1 MHSGKSRIAIACTTY
16 NHEKYIARA
25 IESFLMQQ
33 VSEPF
38 EIHICDDAST
48 DDTQRI
54 IKTYQQKY
62 PNIIKTYLQK
72 KNLWQKGYAISKYVL
87 FPAISAE
94 YVALC
99 EGDDYFT
106 APLKLQKQVDFL
118 DQHKEYAIC
127 FHPVKVTYETGKNDE
142 IFPAFPDIVKKNTF
156 TLSDLLI
163 KNFIQT
169 NSCMYRWRFNSTDT
183 PKNLIP
189 DNIMPCDHYWHLL
202 HAETGKIGKLD
213 EVMSVYNRRKEG
225 IWTGIEDGDPN
236 WYFNNALPHIRFC
249 LEIEK
254 KYKNVHYS
262 DLKKNLAMNLFIVS
276 LEHQRYEF
284 IAELKK
290 YPELMQY
297 ALEMLKKINPDQD
310 MGKLIKF
317 ILTKA

>member
-1 MHSGKSRIAIACTTY
+1 
-16 NHEKYIARA
+16 
-25 IESFLMQQ
+25 
-33 VSEPF
+33 
-38 EIHICDDAST
+38 
-48 DDTQRI
+48 
-54 IKTYQQKY
+54 
-62 PNIIKTYLQK
+62 
-72 KNLWQKGYAISKYVL
+72 
-87 FPAISAE
+87 
-94 YVALC
+94 
-99 EGDDYFT
+99 
-106 APLKLQKQVDFL
+106 
-118 DQHKEYAIC
+118 
-127 FHPVKVTYETGKNDE
+127 
-142 IFPAFPDIVKKNTF
+142 
-156 TLSDLLI
+156 
-163 KNFIQT
+163 
-169 NSCMYRWRFNSTDT
+169 MYRWRFNSTDT

-297 ALEMLKKINPDQD
+297 ALEMLKKINPDQY